1 MSLQFDDPLEYTNP
15 KRLWT
20 LASINTSKEKYEL
33 CNQYTQ
39 HRLSL
44 GPIIGSRL
52 LSSYIRC
59 SKTTGDFISFSMP
72 SITFN
77 GEVLRMD
84 FDLPLPQ
91 LLAKSTEN
99 ILISSHIIRNQTL
112 NSTHTESITHSITRT
127 NSFTY
132 SIKESLKYLSGLS
145 FKAEIPFISTNSG
158 STIDM
163 KSELG
168 GESQQQWTQTSQET
182 YSISKTITVPPNE
195 CIEVKSFVKWI
206 ENISIP
212 FKAKMKISGRCHR
225 LRSDNG
231 QIVENQPMDRD
242 LIQQYLKMNSFQ
254 GQILSCTE
262 DNVVMVELTGTFKGS
277 YGLGTDTELKNI

>member
-1 MSLQFDDPLEYTNP
+1 TNP

-168 GESQQQWTQTSQET
+168 GESQQQW
-182 YSISKTITVPPNE
+182 
-195 CIEVKSFVKWI
+195 
-206 ENISIP
+206 
-212 FKAKMKISGRCHR
+212 
-225 LRSDNG
+225 
-231 QIVENQPMDRD
+231 
-242 LIQQYLKMNSFQ
+242 
-254 GQILSCTE
+254 
-262 DNVVMVELTGTFKGS
+262 
-277 YGLGTDTELKNI
+277 